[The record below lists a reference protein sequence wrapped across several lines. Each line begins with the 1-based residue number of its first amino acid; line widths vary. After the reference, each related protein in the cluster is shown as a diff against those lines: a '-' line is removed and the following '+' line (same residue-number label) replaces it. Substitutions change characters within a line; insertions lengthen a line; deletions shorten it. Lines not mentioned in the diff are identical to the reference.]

1 MMVQAGDADAF
12 VAGLTYHYPD
22 VIGRALEVI
31 GRRPTLRGWPGCT

>member
-22 VIGRALEVI
+22 VIGSALEVI
-31 GRRPTLRGWPGCT
+31 GPAPDVA